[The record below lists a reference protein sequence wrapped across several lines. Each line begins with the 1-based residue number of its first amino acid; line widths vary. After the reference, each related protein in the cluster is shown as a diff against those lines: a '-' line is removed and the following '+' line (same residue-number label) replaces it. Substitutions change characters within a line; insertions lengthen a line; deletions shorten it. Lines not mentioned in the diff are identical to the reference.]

1 MPRPV
6 RSPRSSPSPA
16 QVAAAKRTTAALL
29 VGLLAALSLLG
40 CGAGAAPEGPSIPFL
55 AAAVTE
61 AGPGAFTISW
71 QAPGAGQVTVYA
83 GTDPARVGR
92 TRQVA
97 VGAGSETRQVTGLPA
112 ADRWWFEL
120 VPATGQSLV
129 LADRSLHLAGA
140 PNFRDLGG
148 YRTQDGRWV
157 RMGALYRSDQLD
169 KLTDAD
175 LAKVTRLGIRT
186 VVDLRTAAERS
197 AGPDRV
203 PAGAR
208 GQVEDVL
215 AGSGV
220 STDIAGQLSAA
231 AAATDTMRAVERV
244 MVDSPGARSAYRGLV
259 AAVADPGDRPL
270 VFHCTAGKDRTGWAS
285 ASILT
290 ALGVPEQAVLDD
302 YLRSNTY
309 VLPKY
314 APLLAALP
322 AAKAAQAR
330 PLLEV
335 RPEYLRAGIDE
346 AALRYGSMDGYLRQA
361 LGASPDQLR
370 GELLVGRPG

>member
-1 MPRPV
+1 
-6 RSPRSSPSPA
+6 
-16 QVAAAKRTTAALL
+16 VAAAKRTTAALL
-29 VGLLAALSLLG
+29 AGLLTALSLLG
-40 CGAGAAPEGPSIPFL
+40 CGVGAAPEGPSIPFL

-71 QAPGAGQVTVYA
+71 QAPGAGRVTVYA

-148 YRTQDGRWV
+148 YRTRDGRWV

-208 GQVEDVL
+208 GQVQDVL

-270 VFHCTAGKDRTGWAS
+270 VFHCTAGKDRTGWAA

-335 RPEYLRAGIDE
+335 HPEYLRAGTDE

>member
-1 MPRPV
+1 
-6 RSPRSSPSPA
+6 
-16 QVAAAKRTTAALL
+16 
-29 VGLLAALSLLG
+29 
-40 CGAGAAPEGPSIPFL
+40 
-55 AAAVTE
+55 
-61 AGPGAFTISW
+61 
-71 QAPGAGQVTVYA
+71 
-83 GTDPARVGR
+83 
-92 TRQVA
+92 
-97 VGAGSETRQVTGLPA
+97 
-112 ADRWWFEL
+112 
-120 VPATGQSLV
+120 
-129 LADRSLHLAGA
+129 
-140 PNFRDLGG
+140 
-148 YRTQDGRWV
+148 
-157 RMGALYRSDQLD
+157 
-169 KLTDAD
+169 
-175 LAKVTRLGIRT
+175 
-186 VVDLRTAAERS
+186 
-197 AGPDRV
+197 
-203 PAGAR
+203 
-208 GQVEDVL
+208 
-215 AGSGV
+215 
-220 STDIAGQLSAA
+220 
-231 AAATDTMRAVERV
+231 

-259 AAVADPGDRPL
+259 AAVADPGGRPL

-335 RPEYLRAGIDE
+335 RPEYLRAGTDE